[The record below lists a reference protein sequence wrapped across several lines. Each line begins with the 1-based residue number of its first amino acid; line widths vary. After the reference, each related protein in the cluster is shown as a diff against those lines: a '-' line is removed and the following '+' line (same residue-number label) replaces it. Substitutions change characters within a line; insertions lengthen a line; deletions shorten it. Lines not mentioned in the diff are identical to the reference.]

1 MRGRLIRRVGG
12 VGGLVAVCCLFGVSN
27 ALAPASAFATSDA
40 HDFTQVAGSPF
51 STDMDDAPTAVAFR
65 PGGRLLASAEDTG
78 DTVSVFSV
86 STEGTLTPGGTPVAA
101 GSDPVSVAFSPNGQL
116 LATANGVDVD
126 DTVSVFSVSPEGTLT
141 AVGPPGAT
149 AIEIGTTAQQ
159 QAGAPVTL
167 LPCPGA
173 AAPGCFT
180 AVAGS
185 LVISPMPALASPA
198 SVSVTVVTQGLAAAA
213 SYMYANAPAAP
224 GTRPPRRA

>member
-116 LATANGVDVD
+116 LATANDVDVD

-141 AVGPPGAT
+141 AVGPPGQRRSRSAPPPSNRP
-149 AIEIGTTAQQ
+149 APPSRCCRAQ
-159 QAGAPVTL
+159 APPL
-167 LPCPGA
+167 LA
-173 AAPGCFT
+173 
-180 AVAGS
+180 
-185 LVISPMPALASPA
+185 ASPPSQGA
-198 SVSVTVVTQGLAAAA
+198 S
-213 SYMYANAPAAP
+213 
-224 GTRPPRRA
+224 